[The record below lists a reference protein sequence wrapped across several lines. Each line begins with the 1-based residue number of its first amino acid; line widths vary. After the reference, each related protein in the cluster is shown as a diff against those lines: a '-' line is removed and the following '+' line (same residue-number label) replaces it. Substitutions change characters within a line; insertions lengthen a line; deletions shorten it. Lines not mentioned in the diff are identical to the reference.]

1 MGDQIWGSGANTFR
15 PSPYLRKS
23 AILRALRS
31 RRRKNTRTTPHHSQS
46 NGQTERTNRLKYFTD
61 QAKQDCSD
69 ELLPQRLM
77 AYRCTVHK
85 PTGPSPALLMLGREL
100 WLPFDTIIPLY
111 PTMALTHYA
120 FVAQKAVL
128 QHDTFEMTRHHLKPQ
143 KDGQTKYCNLL
154 AYGSPCQPGDRVWL
168 HQHQTAGGICSKLH
182 IP

>member
-1 MGDQIWGSGANTFR
+1 MGGSHVDSLAKNSNYDESYFQPMGDQIWDSGANAFR
-15 PSPYLRKS
+15 PSPHLRKS

-31 RRRKNTRTTPHHSQS
+31 RGRKNTRTTPYHSQG
-46 NGQTERTNRLKYFTD
+46 NGQTERTNRSLLPLLKYFID

-85 PTGPSPALLMLGREL
+85 PMGPSPTLLMLGREL

-128 QHDTFEMTRHHLKPQ
+128 QHDTFEMT
-143 KDGQTKYCNLL
+143 
-154 AYGSPCQPGDRVWL
+154 
-168 HQHQTAGGICSKLH
+168 
-182 IP
+182 